1 MFLYNLIT
9 VIEVEEMFQQG
20 LCLRCQSNL
29 RMNTTHTVSI
39 FRRSIHIQI
48 EVVHVIYNCLRVHA
62 TLRVKCNMPF
72 DSSLINTNISFAIN
86 PQYVDPHSF
95 TVARILLMRLFIM
108 PDVFVV
114 VCSYCLRIHDVFS
127 VILGATLWVTIHSCE
142 RLFQERLISNLCD
155 ITGLSFFMADTCK
168 GMALDMCS
176 KAPLECCRVLGQCAA
191 DNSLVYDGKDVVANS
206 ELGNLFT

>member
-114 VCSYCLRIHDVFS
+114 VCCCLF
-127 VILGATLWVTIHSCE
+127 L
-142 RLFQERLISNLCD
+142 LFKNSWCIQCYTRCHTVGNNTFVRAFVSGKTD
-155 ITGLSFFMADTCK
+155 
-168 GMALDMCS
+168 
-176 KAPLECCRVLGQCAA
+176 LELVWHHRTVLLHGRHM
-191 DNSLVYDGKDVVANS
+191 
-206 ELGNLFT
+206 